1 MVKLFSFAAPGAR
14 LVALLVA
21 SALVLSACDSNEP
34 DENAGEQ
41 EVISDVI
48 IAFDDPN
55 TGANPD
61 VTAAAVFN
69 SGGELQST
77 ETIALDNGITYSV
90 SIELENRFADTAE
103 ERDITA
109 EIAEEDEEHR
119 FFYRLEDAERGGSPL
134 AGILNITGLDT
145 DGNGDPL
152 GLSFNAETVSGTQN
166 TVYLR
171 VKLRHYED
179 EAVLPEDKQ
188 NDTIDAPEEPEVVEN
203 DVDFTFPLTVNR

>member
-1 MVKLFSFAAPGAR
+1 MFTLFSPTASASR
-14 LVALLVA
+14 LVAILLA
-21 SALVLSACDSNEP
+21 SALIFSACDSNEP
-34 DENAGEQ
+34 TENAGEQ

-48 IAFDDPN
+48 LSFDDPN
-55 TGANPD
+55 TTANPD

-69 SGGELQST
+69 SGGDLQST
-77 ETIALDNGITYSV
+77 ETITLNNGINYSV
-90 SIELENRFADTAE
+90 FIEIENRFADTAA

-119 FFYRLEDAERGGSPL
+119 FFYRLEDAESGGSPL
-134 AGILNITGLDT
+134 SGILRISGLDT

-152 GLSFNAETVSGTQN
+152 GLSFNAETQSTTQN
-166 TVYLR
+166 TAYLR

-179 EAVLPEDKQ
+179 EAVLPGDKQ

-203 DVDFTFPLTVNR
+203 DVDFTFPLVVN